1 MFGSSLRQ
9 IGSVNKCSSISG
21 LTLGLLSQTG
31 APDKGGGGGGGVE
44 VHGGHGERGEEGH
57 GRHGGRGEE
66 GHGGHGGGEDE
77 HFFLS
82 HRFSSESGMLS
93 CILWL
98 LMLLLSVPFLEDLS
112 KLPCKDFPFL
122 VDLSRLPCND
132 LLGKDGAGY
141 EGGAVHG
148 EQGAGHGGH
157 VVGQGG
163 HGVGQGGAEAS
174 CIFCSS

>member
-1 MFGSSLRQ
+1 M
-9 IGSVNKCSSISG
+9 
-21 LTLGLLSQTG
+21 
-31 APDKGGGGGGGVE
+31 
-44 VHGGHGERGEEGH
+44 
-57 GRHGGRGEE
+57 E

-77 HFFLS
+77 HSFLS

-93 CILWL
+93 CIFWL

-141 EGGAVHG
+141 EGGAGQG
-148 EQGAGHGGH
+148 EQGAGHGGP
-157 VVGQGG
+157 VVGHGG

>member
-31 APDKGGGGGGGVE
+31 APDEGGGGGGGVE
-44 VHGGHGERGEEGH
+44 GHGG
-57 GRHGGRGEE
+57 HGGRGEE

-77 HFFLS
+77 HSFLS

-93 CILWL
+93 CIFWL

-122 VDLSRLPCND
+122 VDLSKLPCND

-141 EGGAVHG
+141 EGGAGQG

-157 VVGQGG
+157 AVGHGGHVLGHGG
-163 HGVGQGGAEAS
+163 HGVGQCGAEAS

>member
-31 APDKGGGGGGGVE
+31 AADKGGGGGGGV
-44 VHGGHGERGEEGH
+44 
-57 GRHGGRGEE
+57 E

-77 HFFLS
+77 HSFLS

-93 CILWL
+93 CIFWL

-141 EGGAVHG
+141 EGGAGQG
-148 EQGAGHGGH
+148 EQGAGHGGP
-157 VVGQGG
+157 VVGHGG